1 MNTHTNTPL
10 TEREL
15 QHWVHFLTHVANYKV
30 TIFEPGTEFNI
41 NTTDELLANARQL
54 IKRFYS
60 PASITRAEA
69 KAIALDYRYDD
80 DCINEGIE
88 EQWQDYCA
96 EHGLENL
103 AA

>member
-1 MNTHTNTPL
+1 MNTHANTQL
-10 TEREL
+10 TELQL
-15 QHWVHFLTHVANYKV
+15 QHFIHFLTHVANYKV

-41 NTTDELLANARQL
+41 NTTDELLANAREL
-54 IKRFYS
+54 IDRFYTQDTLTV
-60 PASITRAEA
+60 AQAR
-69 KAIALDYRYDD
+69 AIALDYRYDD

-88 EQWQDYCA
+88 AQWQDYCA